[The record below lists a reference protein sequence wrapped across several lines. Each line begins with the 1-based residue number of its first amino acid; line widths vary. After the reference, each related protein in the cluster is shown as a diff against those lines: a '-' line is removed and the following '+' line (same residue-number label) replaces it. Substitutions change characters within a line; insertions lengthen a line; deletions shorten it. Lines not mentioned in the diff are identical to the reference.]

1 MKSPPIQYHDD
12 EAREMVERFIR
23 ETADQRAAVEVPT
36 DD

>member
-12 EAREMVERFIR
+12 EAREMVETFIR
-23 ETADQRAAVEVPT
+23 ETASQRSAAPVPS